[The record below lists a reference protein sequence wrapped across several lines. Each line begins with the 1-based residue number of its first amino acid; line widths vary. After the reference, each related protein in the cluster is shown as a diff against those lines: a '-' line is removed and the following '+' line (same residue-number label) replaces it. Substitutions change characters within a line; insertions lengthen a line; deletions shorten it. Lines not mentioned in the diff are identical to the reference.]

1 MADYV
6 LSPFEKDEFEG
17 TIRVFETCSLLA
29 NEFIR
34 TGVKGILDAN
44 SKLIIKDQTIID

>member
-1 MADYV
+1 M
-6 LSPFEKDEFEG
+6 LSPFEKDEFEL
-17 TIRVFETCSLLA
+17 TTKVFDTCSLLA

-44 SKLIIKDQTIID
+44 SKLITKDQTIID